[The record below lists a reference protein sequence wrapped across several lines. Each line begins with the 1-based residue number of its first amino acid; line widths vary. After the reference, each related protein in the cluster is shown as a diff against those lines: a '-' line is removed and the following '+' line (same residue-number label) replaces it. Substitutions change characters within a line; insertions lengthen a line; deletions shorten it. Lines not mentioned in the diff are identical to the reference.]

1 MNWSADQNLEN
12 IKRKLTHT
20 RVSGRGMEI
29 DHLVWTQNVNICYW
43 VTAVYETESKSR
55 LVVSDSLQSQIL
67 VHGTFQARI
76 LEWVPIAFS
85 RGSFQPRDRTLV
97 SCIAGGFFIN

>member
-1 MNWSADQNLEN
+1 
-12 IKRKLTHT
+12 
-20 RVSGRGMEI
+20 MEI
-29 DHLVWTQNVNICYW
+29 DHLVWTQNVNTCYW

-97 SCIAGGFFIN
+97 SCIAGRFFIN